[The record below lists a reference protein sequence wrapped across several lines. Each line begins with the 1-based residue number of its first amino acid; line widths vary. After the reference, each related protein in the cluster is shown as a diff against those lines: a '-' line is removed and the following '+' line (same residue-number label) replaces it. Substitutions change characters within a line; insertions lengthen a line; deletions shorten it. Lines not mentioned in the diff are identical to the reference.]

1 MKRKVILIVLG
12 IFIILTSCIGITY
25 ASWNYTATS
34 QVANLVTSGCLK
46 LDIEDELNNINLQ
59 NSIPITNEEGMNL
72 TPYTFTV
79 ENTCST
85 IASYTLNLESL
96 SRTTLDS
103 NYVRTSFNGNASKLL
118 SEYELM
124 TTTTINGAIEGRIL
138 DSGILAPNQ
147 SKSYSLRV
155 WLDGD
160 ITMESNIMGKVF
172 SSKVSINAIPI
183 DNPTVNINFNSNG
196 GVGTMDPIGVTI
208 GNSTTLT
215 SNTFTKTDYNFKGWS
230 TNPDGTGTYYKDG
243 ATISNVGDNI
253 TLYAIWHPSYE
264 DIYYEGECVFSG
276 KNVALQGTCAAG
288 DAGGYIRTNI
298 TPFSDNDYL
307 RNFELSFTI
316 TEITD
321 ERMNVNKRD
330 TYFNALYDSNTDD
343 KGIYPGITMRIDSKT
358 NILIQGGAGY
368 EERTK
373 EYFTKDQIV
382 NKEIRI
388 IRYNDGTNNII
399 YYKIGDGDLT
409 ILKDVTDLYATFDT
423 PLLIGA
429 SMKPTGVVERHAIT
443 KMSNIKFEYLD
454 YATSLEEIVNNN

>member
-1 MKRKVILIVLG
+1 MKRKVILIILG

-25 ASWNYTATS
+25 ATWNYIGS
-34 QVANLVTSGCLK
+34 SSVANLVTSGCLK

-59 NSIPITNEEGMNL
+59 NAIPITNEEGMAL

-172 SSKVSINAIPI
+172 SSKVSINAIPTT
-183 DNPTVNINFNSNG
+183 NTSVTINFNANG
-196 GVGTMDPIGVTI
+196 GVGTMDPIYASI
-208 GNSTTLT
+208 GDNITLT
-215 SNTFTKTDYNFKGWS
+215 TNTYTKEDYNFKGWS

-243 ATISNVGDNI
+243 ATISNINDNI

-276 KNVALQGTCAAG
+276 ANVALQGSCAAG

-298 TPFSDNDYL
+298 TPFSDDDYL

-321 ERMNVNKRD
+321 ARMNQNQKD
-330 TYFNALYDSNTDD
+330 TFFNALYDYNKDS
-343 KGIYPGITMRIDSKT
+343 KGIYPGITMRMDSKT
-358 NILIQGGAGY
+358 TILIQGGAGY

-373 EYFTKDQIV
+373 LYFSKAQIE

-388 IRYNDGTNNII
+388 IRYNNGTSNII

-409 ILKDVTDLYATFDT
+409 ILKDVTDLYSTFDT
-423 PLLIGA
+423 PLIIGS
-429 SMKPTGVVERHAIT
+429 SMNLNGETYRYAVT

-454 YATSLEEIVNNN
+454 YATSLEEIVNRE